1 MECVNFRALCNIIKS
16 LRGTTSALK
25 TRSCLASTST
35 KREGHDSYQVCFTQ
49 QSWAVKKPKLTIH
62 STSSADDG
70 PIFDPDE
77 AARRL
82 CQHWDGIFSARST
95 SIPNG
100 RAELAPPELICNF
113 RLDEFE
119 ERRKELLASKRE
131 SAPGPDG
138 LPYGLYRS
146 AGGIGAKF
154 LFAAY

>member
-1 MECVNFRALCNIIKS
+1 MRFVTLLKAYEGQHPR
-16 LRGTTSALK
+16 LRRGAAWPRRQPSG
-25 TRSCLASTST
+25 
-35 KREGHDSYQVCFTQ
+35 EGHDAYQVCFIQ
-49 QSWAVKKPKLTIH
+49 QSWVVKKPKLTIH
-62 STSSADDG
+62 STSSADDV

-138 LPYGLYRS
+138 LPCSVSHS